1 MSRYLSR
8 SFVTCVSSVL
18 FILPL
23 SFFKRLDALH
33 YASSIGCVTILYVIW
48 VIIYESLDHHKL
60 PSKPMHIWPEE
71 PMQVL
76 QIVPIICFAYQ
87 VNINDSIKNYISFLL
102 LLEYFICR
110 AT

>member
-1 MSRYLSR
+1 MMIFFRYLSR
-8 SFVTCVSSVL
+8 PFITCLTSSI

-23 SFFKRLDALH
+23 SFFKRLDALN
-33 YASSIGCVTILYVIW
+33 YASSIGCVTIIYVVW
-48 VIIYESLDHHKL
+48 LIIYESFDHHKL

-87 VNINDSIKNYISFLL
+87 V
-102 LLEYFICR
+102 CR
-110 AT
+110 DKFFKFFSVFNS